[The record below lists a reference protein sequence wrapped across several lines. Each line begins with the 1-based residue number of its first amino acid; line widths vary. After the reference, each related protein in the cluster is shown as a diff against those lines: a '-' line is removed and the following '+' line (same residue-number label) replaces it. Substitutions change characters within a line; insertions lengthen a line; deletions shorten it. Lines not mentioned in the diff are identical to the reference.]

1 MPEEYKL
8 LTIFVDVFEGY
19 FRHLSHILAET
30 GLMQED
36 VFWELV
42 AGRVA
47 AYQEAHPQRL
57 AKYRQYDLYAPDMIH
72 SCLNRLQLANN
83 LQMVNLAD
91 PIGSFQMAPTWSIR
105 SRAFARAGWI
115 RPRRTP
121 SAPPREEVPVSRE
134 LDELLALTATLVPGL
149 EGRVERIRSTADRR
163 AAAPDGGP
171 PASGI
176 RPGADNAAAIRDLRD
191 WWLERHPE
199 AGPHYLALRC
209 WGLLIWQ
216 PIYLGMIAA
225 HRSAI
230 APDLGRLDQPV
241 VNGFICGYSIG
252 RHDRCAAACGNAW
265 TPSPPSCGRSAPRST
280 AS

>member
-8 LTIFVDVFEGY
+8 LTIFVDVFGGY

-134 LDELLALTATLVPGL
+134 LDELLALTATRARPGRP
-149 EGRVERIRSTADRR
+149 GRGRIRSTADRR

-176 RPGADNAAAIRDLRD
+176 RPARTTPPPSATCATGG
-191 WWLERHPE
+191 W
-199 AGPHYLALRC
+199 
-209 WGLLIWQ
+209 
-216 PIYLGMIAA
+216 
-225 HRSAI
+225 SAI
-230 APDLGRLDQPV
+230 PRPART
-241 VNGFICGYSIG
+241 IW
-252 RHDRCAAACGNAW
+252 RCAAGAC
-265 TPSPPSCGRSAPRST
+265 
-280 AS
+280 

>member
-36 VFWELV
+36 VL
-42 AGRVA
+42 GTGGRRVA

-134 LDELLALTATLVPGL
+134 LDELLALTATSCPAWKAGSRASKSQARRTA
-149 EGRVERIRSTADRR
+149 GRLPRTAARPR
-163 AAAPDGGP
+163 
-171 PASGI
+171 PASARARTTPPPSATCATG
-176 RPGADNAAAIRDLRD
+176 G
-191 WWLERHPE
+191 W
-199 AGPHYLALRC
+199 
-209 WGLLIWQ
+209 
-216 PIYLGMIAA
+216 
-225 HRSAI
+225 SAI
-230 APDLGRLDQPV
+230 PRPART
-241 VNGFICGYSIG
+241 IW
-252 RHDRCAAACGNAW
+252 RCAAGAC
-265 TPSPPSCGRSAPRST
+265 
-280 AS
+280 

>member
-149 EGRVERIRSTADRR
+149 EGRVEGEYEHGGPPGGC
-163 AAAPDGGP
+163 PDGGP

-176 RPGADNAAAIRDLRD
+176 RPARTTPPPSATCATGG
-191 WWLERHPE
+191 W
-199 AGPHYLALRC
+199 
-209 WGLLIWQ
+209 
-216 PIYLGMIAA
+216 
-225 HRSAI
+225 SAI
-230 APDLGRLDQPV
+230 PRPART
-241 VNGFICGYSIG
+241 IW
-252 RHDRCAAACGNAW
+252 RCAAGAC
-265 TPSPPSCGRSAPRST
+265 
-280 AS
+280 